1 MIVKM
6 VNVLMGVV
14 FLIIGIYLPKC
25 KRNYTFGIRVRW
37 TLENEDNWNAT
48 HRFGGKVWVIG
59 SILLLAS
66 VLLPESAAPVAM
78 TGAILVLSVLP
89 VGYSWLY
96 HRKQVQ
102 EGTAFVNPPEV
113 SKNDQRNFKVMGI
126 LGVILILFVGA
137 LMFTGD
143 ITVQYQEETFTVE
156 ADFSKDLTMAYEE
169 ITSLEYRDTDHR
181 GSRVAGV
188 ASSRL
193 LTGTFRN
200 EEFGSYTRCSY
211 TQCDACV
218 VVKTEKKVYV
228 INGPDAEQT
237 KMIYEKLREK
247 ME

>member
-66 VLLPESAAPVAM
+66 VLLPENAAPVAM

-96 HRKQVQ
+96 HRKQW
-102 EGTAFVNPPEV
+102 
-113 SKNDQRNFKVMGI
+113 
-126 LGVILILFVGA
+126 
-137 LMFTGD
+137 
-143 ITVQYQEETFTVE
+143 Y
-156 ADFSKDLTMAYEE
+156 
-169 ITSLEYRDTDHR
+169 
-181 GSRVAGV
+181 
-188 ASSRL
+188 
-193 LTGTFRN
+193 
-200 EEFGSYTRCSY
+200 
-211 TQCDACV
+211 
-218 VVKTEKKVYV
+218 
-228 INGPDAEQT
+228 
-237 KMIYEKLREK
+237 
-247 ME
+247 